1 MKTNQPNTQQTESTN
16 YDLTPKQQAM
26 AKNIETMKE
35 LGFDILVSTYGYTV
49 LKDGVK
55 LHYVSWH
62 TPLCD
67 LKELITK
74 HVIPYYEKRAYE
86 KGQNDLRKAFK
97 KLLDIN

>member
-1 MKTNQPNTQQTESTN
+1 MTQPTNPETE
-16 YDLTPKQQAM
+16 LTPRQQAM

-35 LGFDILVSTYGYTV
+35 LGFDILISTYGYTV

-55 LHYVSWH
+55 LQYVSWH
-62 TPLCD
+62 TPLSD